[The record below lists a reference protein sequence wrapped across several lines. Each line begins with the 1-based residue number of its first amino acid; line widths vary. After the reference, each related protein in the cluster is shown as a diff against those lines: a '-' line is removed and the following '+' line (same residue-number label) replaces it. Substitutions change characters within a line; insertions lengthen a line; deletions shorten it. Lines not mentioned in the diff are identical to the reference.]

1 MILLIKLCKNDE
13 IYKWN
18 SRMEIE
24 KFDFKGWDFLEALKV
39 GEWGSY
45 QKKKNVHQEIN

>member
-13 IYKWN
+13 LYKWN

-39 GEWGSY
+39 GDPT
-45 QKKKNVHQEIN
+45 KKNIYIYPSRN